1 MNSERDSEII
11 RRLQGGASFQQAAD
25 AMGLTKGMVAGVAI
39 RNAGLVPRRADN
51 TERNSEIV
59 RRLRAGHRRADIA
72 RDLGVTI
79 GVVYQVGFSNRG
91 TVPRYDARLTN
102 AETSRRYRE
111 RLGLALPAVIIALRR
126 SGLPWKEVAR
136 RSGGASVAACVLAAQ
151 YWSTR
156 LTEAEIAAAMDQI
169 KAEETT

>member
-1 MNSERDSEII
+1 
-11 RRLQGGASFQQAAD
+11 
-25 AMGLTKGMVAGVAI
+25 
-39 RNAGLVPRRADN
+39 
-51 TERNSEIV
+51 
-59 RRLRAGHRRADIA
+59 GHRRADIA

-102 AETSRRYRE
+102 ADTIRRYRE
-111 RLGLALPAVIIALRR
+111 RLGLASPAVIIALRR

-136 RSGGASVAACVLAAQ
+136 RSGSSVNACECAAR

-156 LTEAEIAAAMDQI
+156 LTDAEIEAAMDQI
-169 KAEETT
+169 KAA